1 MFLQTFASCSCKLTL
16 IMAQDRPV
24 RYCPQ
29 GQDHTRAQIGAASPP
44 SIDVRV
50 QLRSV
55 IMRVGVLRI
64 AERWSRPRGGGRTG
78 RLLAWPALLVA
89 LSVSALAEPLPRSA
103 LMLNQSDADSP
114 WYRIFSSSFRSTLNA
129 QPGPHVTIY
138 AEHLDLSRFG
148 SPRHD
153 QL

>member
-1 MFLQTFASCSCKLTL
+1 MFLQTYVDHGAGPAGAILSSR
-16 IMAQDRPV
+16 ARSHARSNRRRVAARP
-24 RYCPQ
+24 PWM
-29 GQDHTRAQIGAASPP
+29 
-44 SIDVRV
+44 DVRV
-50 QLRSV
+50 QLRWV

-114 WYRIFSSSFRSTLNA
+114 WYRIFSSS
-129 QPGPHVTIY
+129 
-138 AEHLDLSRFG
+138 
-148 SPRHD
+148 
-153 QL
+153 